1 MELVFSKYY
10 TDTLKDNIRL
20 VDGSLQAFI
29 NGKVYLVKINKKG
42 LYNYYLIKEEQQ
54 WNTK

>member
-1 MELVFSKYY
+1 MKPVFSKYY
-10 TDTLKDNIRL
+10 SDILRDKIRL

-42 LYNYYLIKEEQQ
+42 LYNYYLIKEEQ
-54 WNTK
+54 

>member
-29 NGKVYLVKINKKG
+29 NGKVYLIKINKKG
-42 LYNYYLIKEEQQ
+42 LYNYYLIKEEQ
-54 WNTK
+54 